1 MELLLLALQALN
13 LRDWYLLAGACL
25 TLAVQ
30 VLRKHPLLREK
41 LWLKV
46 PDGWRWA
53 IPCVAGAIVAF
64 TGSWATGAA
73 LSVAL
78 VHAVGGA
85 LAIGGGSMGLA
96 ATLKESPVKWDGKAG
111 GK

>member
-1 MELLLLALQALN
+1 M
-13 LRDWYLLAGACL
+13 RDWYLLAGACL
-25 TLAVQ
+25 TLAGQ
-30 VLRKHPLLREK
+30 VLRKNETLRK
-41 LWLKV
+41 KIWTKV

-53 IPCVAGAIVAF
+53 IPVL
-64 TGSWATGAA
+64 SGAA
-73 LSVAL
+73 IAFSGAWLTGVPLMTAL

-96 ATLKESPVKWDGKAG
+96 SALKESPVPWDGKAG